1 MESFAVTSIR
11 NEILNS
17 WVHRAPSLRD
27 LADLLGLPAPIGLRD
42 ILTRLRVVETVR
54 VGKDVETP
62 EGFPLGGRTDIVLRS
77 DGSYEFSGHMRAT
90 GLTSYHYGVQV
101 WVQSGGQAVIAA
113 QKMGN
118 VYGSDTPFADREQG
132 WTETGINRGIATHW
146 RALRQ
151 DAGLGYRIDA
161 EMGGVLGSAKD
172 VLSFALNGLL
182 LGAVIGPAGWL
193 VLIGTE
199 LGDMDAKLG
208 APDTLAG
215 ILVGAGTFYLVG
227 PFGLLPAIVAGAA
240 TVALADIRHRP
251 MEQFERDFADRV
263 FRGKIDYDKV
273 ILTNLSRDG
282 ARKFTIP
289 SVGGAILVNLDD
301 AYDSPVNYFTIDP
314 ATPPDAPV
322 KYPGGNYPEPG
333 SVFIHELTHAWQIK
347 NNTLDGVIDG
357 LSDSYS
363 YFDGIDRTI
372 DTSWAG
378 RSFRAFDNEQQAH
391 IVDDWYGAF
400 VRREEIAQGKFHYFL
415 DEQGLP
421 ITYLDGV
428 DALNDPAYP
437 FIRDNIRAG
446 VP

>member
-1 MESFAVTSIR
+1 MTSIR

-17 WVHRAPSLRD
+17 WVHRAPSMRD
-27 LADLLGLPAPIGLRD
+27 LAGLLGLPAPIGLRD
-42 ILTRLRVVETVR
+42 ILARLRVVETVR
-54 VGKDVETP
+54 VGRNAETP
-62 EGFPLGGRTDIVLRS
+62 EGFPLGGRADIVLRS

-90 GLTSYHYGVQV
+90 GLTSYHYGLQV
-101 WVQSGGQAVIAA
+101 WVESGGQAVIAA

-132 WTETGINRGIATHW
+132 WAETGVNRGIATHW

-161 EMGGVLGSAKD
+161 SIGGVLGSAKD

-182 LGAVIGPAGWL
+182 LGAVLGPAGWL
-193 VLIGTE
+193 VLIGSE

-240 TVALADIRHRP
+240 TVALADVRHRP

-273 ILTNLSRDG
+273 ILTNLSRDNG
-282 ARKFTIP
+282 RKFTIP

-301 AYDSPVNYFTIDP
+301 AYD
-314 ATPPDAPV
+314 APV
-322 KYPGGNYPEPG
+322 KYSGGNYPEPG
-333 SVFIHELTHAWQIK
+333 AVFIHELAHAWQIK
-347 NNTLDGVIDG
+347 NNTLDGVISG

-363 YFDGIDRTI
+363 YFDGIDRTV
-372 DTSWAG
+372 DKSWAG

-400 VRREEIAQGKFHYFL
+400 VRREETTEGDFHYVL
-415 DEQGLP
+415 DEHGLP
-421 ITYLDGV
+421 ITYLDGA